1 MNLTLTNDSG
11 DLQINFENYRK
22 LINPCGMIVNFSG
35 DNAPNGWLICDG
47 REISKTTYSDLFD
60 VIGTKYGSASN
71 SNNFKLPDLGERI
84 PSGFK
89 SGTNSLGNTGGNSSI
104 TLTTGQLPS
113 HTHTGTIASD
123 GSHTHTGTSDSN
135 GLHSH
140 TITDP
145 GHTHSQTTVNDDFNN
160 SGTSPPGFSADSA
173 GSRTWNNI
181 SNAYTGISIN
191 QDGAHTHTF
200 TTASNGSHSHSIS
213 ISNSGNGESIDIRN
227 KFIVLNYIIK
237 Y

>member
-47 REISKTTYSDLFD
+47 SEISKTTYASLFA

-84 PSGFK
+84 PAGFK

-104 TLTTGQLPS
+104 TLTTNQIPS
-113 HTHTGTIASD
+113 HNHTGTTNSEGLHNHTATDSGHNHSFDDAYYAENYGGGANNVFGNSYPADGDNSYIYRPTPTTWNGFANITVANN
-123 GSHTHTGTSDSN
+123 GSHTHTFTS
-135 GLHSH
+135 
-140 TITDP
+140 
-145 GHTHSQTTVNDDFNN
+145 
-160 SGTSPPGFSADSA
+160 
-173 GSRTWNNI
+173 GS
-181 SNAYTGISIN
+181 TG
-191 QDGAHTHTF
+191 G
-200 TTASNGSHSHSIS
+200 
-213 ISNSGNGESIDIRN
+213 GESIDIRN
-227 KFIVLNYIIK
+227 KYIVLNYIIK

>member
-1 MNLTLTNDSG
+1 MRIYLTNDSG
-11 DLQINFENYRK
+11 DLQLNFENYRK

-47 REISKTTYSDLFD
+47 SEISKITYASLFD

-84 PSGFK
+84 PAGFK
-89 SGTNSLGNTGGNSSI
+89 SGTNILGNTGGNSSI
-104 TLTTGQLPS
+104 TLTTSQIPS
-113 HTHTGTIASD
+113 HTHTGTTISD
-123 GSHTHTGTSDSN
+123 

-140 TITDP
+140 TINDP

-160 SGTSPPGFSADSA
+160 SGGNIYPTNSNPSFA
-173 GSRTWNNI
+173 GYDTAETRTWNNI
-181 SNAYTGISIN
+181 STDSTGISIN
-191 QDGAHTHTF
+191 LNGAHTHTF
-200 TTASNGSHSHSIS
+200 TT
-213 ISNSGNGESIDIRN
+213 NSTGGGVSIDIRN

>member
-1 MNLTLTNDSG
+1 MSINLTNDSG

-47 REISKTTYSDLFD
+47 SEISKTTYASLFN

-84 PSGFK
+84 PAGFK
-89 SGTNSLGNTGGNSSI
+89 SGTNNLGNTGGNSSI

-113 HTHTGTIASD
+113 HNHTGTSD
-123 GSHTHTGTSDSN
+123 SNGAHAHTGTSDSN

-140 TITDP
+140 AITDP

-160 SGTSPPGFSADSA
+160 SGTNPPGFSADSA

-200 TTASNGSHSHSIS
+200 TTASNGAHTHTFTTGST
-213 ISNSGNGESIDIRN
+213 GNGESIDIRN